1 MRFVTYIADE
11 KFMKSMVKLVTR
23 AEKKGGREN
32 LEASDKVLELLQSW
46 GETFECI
53 KKAVEEK
60 FLIHG
65 KGNPLNDFM
74 MKNDSNPK

>member
-1 MRFVTYIADE
+1 MSET
-11 KFMKSMVKLVTR
+11 
-23 AEKKGGREN
+23 
-32 LEASDKVLELLQSW
+32 ASDIGSGCILIDAINRQVVKSW

-65 KGNPLNDFM
+65 KGNPLSDFM
-74 MKNDSNPK
+74 MKNDSNPKCYLKYLSKAEK